1 MLFIEWLSSDKYG
14 FPSPISMLVFYN
26 RKLVTLLFDLLLSW
40 ANMIYHS
47 QFCSA
52 VPRSVPSPLH
62 TSLLLTQSACPLADL
77 YFIVSIIIL
86 EPNFYAHLHLRPRPH
101 PHPHTRLLLPHLRH
115 MCKWWSNLSFQLAA
129 PTPTPTPSPTRT
141 RTWTRRRPRVVALHS
156 RPRRPRRPRCCQWQC
171 RCLSRV
177 AVQFSI
183 FLLLLLYS
191 LSVSLSFSLCLFC
204 TPLSFNWGGSS
215 STTPLRVA
223 SLKTKCRIMNR
234 HVLHVREVL

>member
-14 FPSPISMLVFYN
+14 FPSSISMLVFYN

-47 QFCSA
+47 QLCSA
-52 VPRSVPSPLH
+52 VPRSVPSPLPSPH
-62 TSLLLTQSACPLADL
+62 PSTLQTSLLLTQSACPLADL

-101 PHPHTRLLLPHLRH
+101 PHARLLLPHLRH

-129 PTPTPTPSPTRT
+129 PTPTPSPTRT
-141 RTWTRRRPRVVALHS
+141 RTRTRTRRRPRVVALHS

-191 LSVSLSFSLCLFC
+191 LSVSLSFCLSVFFVRRC
-204 TPLSFNWGGSS
+204 H
-215 STTPLRVA
+215 STEAAHHRLLH
-223 SLKTKCRIMNR
+223 S
-234 HVLHVREVL
+234 VLPP